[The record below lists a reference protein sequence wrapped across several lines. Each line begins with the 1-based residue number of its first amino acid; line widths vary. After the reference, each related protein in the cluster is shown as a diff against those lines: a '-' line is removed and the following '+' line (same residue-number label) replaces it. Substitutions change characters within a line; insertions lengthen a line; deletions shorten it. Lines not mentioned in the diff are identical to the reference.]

1 MPIEITNITMDDFEK
16 SSGNKQ
22 IAFLRYQ
29 NATQIRNQ
37 FFNILTAEYRK
48 IETENPKGKE
58 I

>member
-1 MPIEITNITMDDFEK
+1 MDDFEK